1 MVKIAALKRDWN
13 AALPSRIEAETG
25 SLPSKVTWDDA
36 FVEEMKRTIKACKL
50 FLFLPIFNMADT
62 GLNTPQGAMG
72 AAMTTNGAPN
82 DLLNNFNQICII
94 ALIRALS
101 PIALHLDLPV
111 DDSPPRDVPLLQL
124 S

>member
-1 MVKIAALKRDWN
+1 MCSPLITPLSPLSRVVKIAALKRDWD

-25 SLPSKVTWDDA
+25 SLPSKVTWDDT

-94 ALIRALS
+94 ALIRAFF
-101 PIALHLDLPV
+101 
-111 DDSPPRDVPLLQL
+111 LQFL
-124 S
+124 FTYIYE